1 MAAGECL
8 SRNRILVI
16 DVDPVIRSGICDFL
30 VAHGQL
36 VAEAPN
42 TREAQLQVQ
51 KFHPDAAILDF
62 SLPNGDALELL
73 HRIKSMES
81 SIPVIALIGQG
92 SADSA
97 IRAIQDGAELFLT
110 KPVEDRKS

>member
-1 MAAGECL
+1 MAAGVCL

-16 DVDPVIRSGICDFL
+16 DVDSVIRSGICNFL

-42 TREAQLQVQ
+42 THEALFQVQ

-73 HRIKSMES
+73 HRINLL
-81 SIPVIALIGQG
+81 PAIG
-92 SADSA
+92 
-97 IRAIQDGAELFLT
+97 
-110 KPVEDRKS
+110 